1 LSYET
6 DPNAKLPPEI
16 EELGRFLETRGNEIL
31 RLYETTGRTQQSTEL
46 KERLRKAMAAKK
58 QLEKIALLDFNKPSE
73 HLKEVAQQFGLDLHD
88 PSIKTELKKIQ
99 AQNLT
104 YIRDWIDA
112 MNGNTAS
119 SLSTNQESS
128 NSSQPT
134 NDTAGSANV
143 VSSGGNNYFI
153 NNNYY
158 SSTVNNNSSYVSN
171 YLTNNIFPT
180 HDLTHSSRC
189 KPNVPDNCREAKT
202 MSKPESVDSSKLIT
216 DIIKNINKYNEEEK
230 KNSLI

>member
-1 LSYET
+1 
-6 DPNAKLPPEI
+6 
-16 EELGRFLETRGNEIL
+16 
-31 RLYETTGRTQQSTEL
+31 
-46 KERLRKAMAAKK
+46 
-58 QLEKIALLDFNKPSE
+58 LDFNKPSE

-99 AQNLT
+99 AQNLK

-112 MNGNTAS
+112 MNGNSPS

-171 YLTNNIFPT
+171 YLTNNIFST

-189 KPNVPDNCREAKT
+189 KPNVPDNCREERT

-216 DIIKNINKYNEEEK
+216 DIIKNITKYNEEEK
-230 KNSLI
+230 NSLI